1 MQEKEA
7 QKPNIPAELQEFL
20 TKLKDSGELESYLPQ
35 AQEPTLCELLARDF
49 KGNIKQTNKNCQL
62 VLTSYCSSLFMF
74 IVIT

>member
-49 KGNIKQTNKNCQL
+49 KVLRVTKLLLIL
-62 VLTSYCSSLFMF
+62 VNMSEVL
-74 IVIT
+74 